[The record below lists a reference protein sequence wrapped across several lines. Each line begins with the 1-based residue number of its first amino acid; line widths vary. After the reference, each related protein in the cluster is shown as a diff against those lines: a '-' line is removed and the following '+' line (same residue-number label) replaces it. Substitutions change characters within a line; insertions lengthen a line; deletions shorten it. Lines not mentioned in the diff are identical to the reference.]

1 MKNENAKMDL
11 IYAYRLWLIALM
23 LLTMVSQCNY
33 HNDNIAAI
41 RTVGNQCNAEYQ
53 IIIPDKG
60 LNQGEK

>member
-11 IYAYRLWLIALM
+11 IYAYRLWLMALV

-41 RTVGNQCNAEYQ
+41 RAVGNQCNAEYQ
-53 IIIPDKG
+53 IIIPDEA